1 VARAGPL
8 AAGAWRNVA
17 AMADGGRRADT
28 RPARIRFT
36 LLLGAILA
44 TLLATGCATIPS
56 SGPVGSAPI
65 PAPPAGG
72 GVSGGG
78 LIVEGPQPGWTPE
91 QVVSGFLLASASFA
105 HDHATAREYLT
116 PGASRLWR
124 PGAQVTILAS
134 TPGVYQTTGRFSGQ
148 GNQATVEVS
157 WQELATLDVSGQ
169 YTARGA
175 ARQQPFGLVKVNGQW
190 RIDDV
195 PSTDGSKASNEL
207 LLPAP
212 LFRLDYAPR
221 NLYFYGQAGGQLPA
235 APNQFLV
242 PAPVFVPVQSSDL
255 VTTLVNDL
263 RHDPSGWLENGAV
276 TAFPPGSRL
285 RKIQVLPGPPGD
297 KTAIVDIGLP
307 RGTPRSAV
315 RAMAAQLVWT
325 LTSPAYSPALI
336 QAVKLKINGRL
347 WAPRGGDTVQSLAEY
362 GSYIPR
368 VSRPQ
373 NLYYVS
379 TVGAVRMFGQQAH
392 SVAVPGQAGTG
403 EVPLSS
409 IAVSANGHYL
419 AGVAIAGPATT
430 VYTEDLA
437 AAAKEHAPARVGGLH
452 SRLTGRQFSTP
463 SWDSAGDLWVAGRVH
478 GQPGVWVIPAASG
491 GKAVPVSLPLG
502 VGPVTGLRV
511 APDGV
516 RIALIVG
523 RGASA
528 HLMVGAITRS
538 GGAVFITQAVPLAPG
553 LTGPI
558 ALTWYDEDHLL
569 AITKSANGTRL
580 WEVPVNGDLPIPKS
594 PQPGMASIT
603 AAGKQNALYVGVS
616 GGRLESSVGF
626 SEPWRDITAGSAATY
641 PG

>member
-1 VARAGPL
+1 M
-8 AAGAWRNVA
+8 A
-17 AMADGGRRADT
+17 AMADGRYRVDT

-44 TLLATGCATIPS
+44 TLLASGCATIPS

-78 LIVEGPQPGWTPE
+78 LIVEGPQRGWNPE

-116 PGASRLWR
+116 PSASRLWR

-134 TPGVYQTTGRFSGQ
+134 TPSVSQQAGRLSGQ
-148 GNQATVEVS
+148 EDRATVTVS
-157 WQELATLDVSGQ
+157 WQELATLDASGQ
-169 YTARGA
+169 YTARSGA
-175 ARQQPFGLVKVNGQW
+175 ARQYFALESVHGEW
-190 RIDDV
+190 RIAGI
-195 PSTDGSKASNEL
+195 PSNGDSKVSHEL
-207 LLPAP
+207 LLPAA

-221 NLYFYGQAGGQLPA
+221 NLYFYGQPGAQPPA
-235 APNQFLV
+235 AQLDQFLV

-255 VTTLVNDL
+255 VTTLVAGL
-263 RHDPSGWLENGAV
+263 LHDPSGWLENGAV

-307 RGTPRSAV
+307 RGTPKSAV
-315 RAMAAQLVWT
+315 QAMAAQLVWT
-325 LTSPAYSPALI
+325 LTSPAYSPPLI

-347 WAPRGGDTVQSLAEY
+347 WAPRSGDTVQSLAEY
-362 GSYIPR
+362 SRYIPR

-373 NLYYVS
+373 NLYYVAG
-379 TVGAVRMFGQQAH
+379 TGAVRMFGQQTH

-403 EVPLSS
+403 AVQLNK
-409 IAVSANGHYL
+409 IAVSMNGHYL
-419 AGVAIAGPATT
+419 AGVAGPATT

-452 SRLTGRQFSTP
+452 SRLTGTQFSTP
-463 SWDSAGDLWVAGRVH
+463 SWDSTGGLWIAGRAH
-478 GQPGVWVIPAASG
+478 GQPGVWVIPGVSG
-491 GKAVPVSLPLG
+491 GKPVPVSLPIG

-523 RGASA
+523 AGAGA
-528 HLMVGAITRS
+528 HMMVGAITRS

-553 LTGPI
+553 LSGTT

-569 AITKSANGTRL
+569 AITQSASGTKL
-580 WEVPVNGDLPIPKS
+580 WEVPVNGDVAIPKS
-594 PQPGMASIT
+594 PLPGMASIT
-603 AAGKQNALYVGVS
+603 AAGTQNSLYVVS
-616 GGRLESSVGF
+616 GGRLENSVGLG
-626 SEPWRDITAGSAATY
+626 EPWRDITAGSAATY

>member
-1 VARAGPL
+1 
-8 AAGAWRNVA
+8 
-17 AMADGGRRADT
+17 MADVRRRART
-28 RPARIRFT
+28 TPARVRPA

-44 TLLATGCATIPS
+44 ALLAAGCATIPS

-78 LIVEGPQPGWTPE
+78 LIVEGPQPGWNPE

-116 PGASRLWR
+116 PSASRLWQ

-134 TPGVYQTTGRFSGQ
+134 TPSVYQQMGRLNGQ
-148 GNQATVEVS
+148 GDRATVMVS
-157 WQELATLDVSGQ
+157 WQELATLDTSGQ
-169 YTARGA
+169 YTARGGA
-175 ARQQPFGLVKVNGQW
+175 ARQYFALESVHGEW
-190 RIDDV
+190 RIAGV
-195 PSTDGSKASNEL
+195 PSSDGSKVSHEL

-212 LFRLDYAPR
+212 LFRLDYSPR
-221 NLYFYGQAGGQLPA
+221 NLYFYGQRGGQLA
-235 APNQFLV
+235 AALSDQVLV

-255 VTTLVNDL
+255 VATMVNDL
-263 RHDPSGWLENGAV
+263 LRDPSGWLENGAV

-307 RGTPRSAV
+307 RGTPRSTV
-315 RAMAAQLVWT
+315 QQMAAQLVWT

-336 QAVKLKINGRL
+336 QAVKLKINGHL
-347 WAPRGGDTVQSLAEY
+347 WAPHEGDSVQSLAEY
-362 GSYIPR
+362 GRYMPR
-368 VSRPQ
+368 ASRPQ

-379 TVGAVRMFGQQAH
+379 ATGAVRMFGQQAH

-403 EVPLSS
+403 EVPLSK
-409 IAVSANGHYL
+409 IAVSMNGHYL
-419 AGVAIAGPATT
+419 AGIGIAGRATT

-452 SRLTGRQFSTP
+452 IRLNGTQFATP
-463 SWDSAGDLWVAGRVH
+463 SWDNAGDLWVAGRVH
-478 GQPGVWVIPAASG
+478 GQPGVWVIPADSG
-491 GKAVPVSLPLG
+491 GKPVQVSLPIG
-502 VGPVTGLRV
+502 MGPVTGLRV

-523 RGASA
+523 RGAGA
-528 HLMVGAITRS
+528 HLMIGAITRS
-538 GGAVFITQAVPLAPG
+538 GGGVFITQAAPLAPG
-553 LTGPI
+553 LAGPT

-569 AITKSANGTRL
+569 AITQSASGTRL
-580 WEVPVNGDLPIPKS
+580 YEVPVNGDLPVPET
-594 PQPGMASIT
+594 PLPGMASIT
-603 AAGKQNALYVGVS
+603 AAGPQNALYVEVS
-616 GGRLESSVGF
+616 GGRLESSVGLG
-626 SEPWRDITAGSAATY
+626 EPWRDITAGGAATY
-641 PG
+641 AG

>member
-1 VARAGPL
+1 M
-8 AAGAWRNVA
+8 A
-17 AMADGGRRADT
+17 AMADDGHRADT
-28 RPARIRFT
+28 TPAGIRFT

-105 HDHATAREYLT
+105 HDHATARQYLT
-116 PGASRLWR
+116 PGASQSWR

-134 TPGVYQTTGRFSGQ
+134 TPSVYPTTGRFSSQ
-148 GNQATVEVS
+148 GNQASVEVS
-157 WQELATLDVSGQ
+157 WQELATLDASGQ
-169 YTARGA
+169 YTARGGA
-175 ARQQPFGLVKVNGQW
+175 ARQQSFALEKVNGQW

-195 PSTDGSKASNEL
+195 PSADGSKVSNEL
-207 LLPAP
+207 LLPAA

-221 NLYFYGQAGGQLPA
+221 NLYFYGQPGSQL
-235 APNQFLV
+235 LV

-297 KTAIVDIGLP
+297 KTAIIDIGLP
-307 RGTPRSAV
+307 RGTPQSTV
-315 RAMAAQLVWT
+315 QAMAAQLVWT
-325 LTSPAYSPALI
+325 LTSPAYSPSLI
-336 QAVKLKINGRL
+336 QAVKLKVNGRL
-347 WAPRGGDTVQSLAEY
+347 WAPRSSNTVQSLAEY
-362 GSYIPR
+362 GHYIPR

-379 TVGAVRMFGQQAH
+379 NNGAVRMFGQQAH

-403 EVPLSS
+403 EVQLSK

-419 AGVAIAGPATT
+419 AGIGGPATT

-452 SRLTGRQFSTP
+452 SRLTGTQFSTP
-463 SWDSAGDLWVAGRVH
+463 SWDGAGDLWVAGRAH
-478 GQPGVWVIPAASG
+478 GEPGVWVIPAALG
-491 GKAVPVSLPLG
+491 GRPVPVSLPIG
-502 VGPVTGLRV
+502 MGPVTGLRV

-538 GGAVFITQAVPLAPG
+538 GGAVFITQAAPLAPG
-553 LTGPI
+553 LSGPI

-569 AITKSANGTRL
+569 AIAQSANGTRL
-580 WEVPVNGDLPIPKS
+580 YEVPVNGDVAIPES
-594 PQPGMASIT
+594 PQPGMESIT
-603 AAGKQNALYVGVS
+603 AAGPQNALYVEVS
-616 GGRLESSVGF
+616 GGRLESSVGLG
-626 SEPWRDITAGSAATY
+626 EPWRDITAGSAAAY

>member
-1 VARAGPL
+1 
-8 AAGAWRNVA
+8 
-17 AMADGGRRADT
+17 M
-28 RPARIRFT
+28 
-36 LLLGAILA
+36 LLLGVILA

-65 PAPPAGG
+65 PAPPAGA

-78 LIVEGPQPGWTPE
+78 LIVEGPQRGWDPE

-105 HDHATAREYLT
+105 HHHATAREYLT
-116 PGASRLWR
+116 PSASRLWQ
-124 PGAQVTILAS
+124 PGSQVTILAS
-134 TPGVYQTTGRFSGQ
+134 TPSVYQQTGRLSGQ
-148 GNQATVEVS
+148 GSRATVMVS
-157 WQELATLDVSGQ
+157 WQELATLDASGQ
-169 YTARGA
+169 YTARGGA
-175 ARQQPFGLVKVNGQW
+175 ARQFFALESVNGQW
-190 RIDDV
+190 RIDGV
-195 PSTDGSKASNEL
+195 PSAGGSKVSHEL

-221 NLYFYGQAGGQLPA
+221 NLYFYGQLPA
-235 APNQFLV
+235 AQPDRLLV

-255 VTTLVNDL
+255 VTTLVTDL
-263 RHDPSGWLENGAV
+263 LHGPSGWLENGAV

-285 RKIQVLPGPPGD
+285 RRIQVLPGPPGD

-307 RGTPRSAV
+307 RGTPRSAMQ
-315 RAMAAQLVWT
+315 AMAAQLVWT

-347 WAPRGGDTVQSLAEY
+347 WAPPAGDTVQGLAEY
-362 GSYIPR
+362 GRYMPR

-379 TVGAVRMFGQQAH
+379 VNGAVRMFGQQAH

-403 EVPLSS
+403 GVPLSK
-409 IAVSANGHYL
+409 IAVSTNGHYL
-419 AGVAIAGPATT
+419 AGIAGPATEAVET

-452 SRLTGRQFSTP
+452 SRLTGTRFSTP

-478 GQPGVWVIPAASG
+478 GQSGVWVIPAAAG
-491 GKAVPVSLPLG
+491 GKAVPVSLPVGL
-502 VGPVTGLRV
+502 GPVTGLRV

-538 GGAVFITQAVPLAPG
+538 GGAVFITQAAPLAPG
-553 LTGPI
+553 ISGPT

-569 AITKSANGTRL
+569 AINQSASGTRL
-580 WEVPVNGDLPIPKS
+580 WEVPVNGDLAIPQS
-594 PQPGMASIT
+594 VQPDMASIT
-603 AAGKQNALYVGVS
+603 AAGPQNSLYAGVS
-616 GGRLESSVGF
+616 GGRLESSVGLR
-626 SEPWRDITAGSAATY
+626 EPWRDTTAGSAATY

>member
-1 VARAGPL
+1 
-8 AAGAWRNVA
+8 VA
-17 AMADGGRRADT
+17 AMADGGRRANAM
-28 RPARIRFT
+28 PVRIRFT

-56 SGPVGSAPI
+56 SGAVGSAPI

-78 LIVEGPQPGWTPE
+78 LIVEGPQPGWNPE

-116 PGASRLWR
+116 PSASRLWQ

-134 TPGVYQTTGRFSGQ
+134 TPSVYQQTGRLDSQ
-148 GNQATVEVS
+148 GNRANVMVI
-157 WQELATLDVSGQ
+157 WQELATLDASGQ
-169 YTARGA
+169 YTARGGS
-175 ARQQPFGLVKVNGQW
+175 ARQYFLLESVHGEW
-190 RIDDV
+190 RIAGV
-195 PSTDGSKASNEL
+195 PSTDGSKVSHEL
-207 LLPAP
+207 LLPAA

-221 NLYFYGQAGGQLPA
+221 NLYFYGQQGGQLPGA
-235 APNQFLV
+235 QPGQLLV
-242 PAPVFVPVQSSDL
+242 PAPVFVPLQSSDL
-255 VTTLVNDL
+255 VATLVNDL
-263 RHDPSGWLENGAV
+263 LHDPSGWLENGAV

-285 RKIQVLPGPPGD
+285 RKIQVLPGPPGY

-307 RGTPRSAV
+307 RGTPRSTV
-315 RAMAAQLVWT
+315 QAMAAQLVWT

-336 QAVKLKINGRL
+336 QAVKLKINGHL
-347 WAPRGGDTVQSLAEY
+347 WAPRSGDTVQSLAEY
-362 GSYIPR
+362 GRYMPR

-379 TVGAVRMFGQQAH
+379 TNGAVRMFGQQAH

-403 EVPLSS
+403 EVPLGK
-409 IAVSANGHYL
+409 IAVSLNGHYL
-419 AGVAIAGPATT
+419 AGIAATT
-430 VYTEDLA
+430 VYTADLA
-437 AAAKEHAPARVGGLH
+437 AAAKEHAPAAAGNLH
-452 SRLTGRQFSTP
+452 SRLSGTRFSTP
-463 SWDSAGDLWVAGRVH
+463 SWDSAGDLWVAGRVK
-478 GQPGVWVIPAASG
+478 GEPGVWVIPAASG
-491 GKAVPVSLPLG
+491 GRPVPVSLPIG

-511 APDGV
+511 ASDGV

-553 LTGPI
+553 LAGPT

-594 PQPGMASIT
+594 PQPDMVSIT
-603 AAGKQNALYVGVS
+603 AAGPQNALYAGVS
-616 GGRLESSVGF
+616 GGRLLNSVSLG
-626 SEPWRDITAGSAATY
+626 EPFRDISAGSDATY

>member
-1 VARAGPL
+1 MTGN
-8 AAGAWRNVA
+8 WRNAA
-17 AMADGGRRADT
+17 AMADRHRADGA
-28 RPARIRFT
+28 PARIRLP
-36 LLLGAILA
+36 LLIGAVLA

-78 LIVEGPQPGWTPE
+78 LIVEGPQPGWNPE

-116 PGASRLWR
+116 PSASRLWQ

-134 TPGVYQTTGRFSGQ
+134 APSVYQQTGRLSGQ
-148 GNQATVEVS
+148 GDRATVMVS
-157 WQELATLDVSGQ
+157 WQELATLDASGQ

-175 ARQQPFGLVKVNGQW
+175 AARQYFALESVHGEW
-190 RIDDV
+190 RIAGV
-195 PSTDGSKASNEL
+195 PSAGASKVSREL
-207 LLPAP
+207 LLPAA

-221 NLYFYGQAGGQLPA
+221 NLYFYGQRGGQLPA
-235 APNQFLV
+235 AQPGQFLV
-242 PAPVFVPVQSSDL
+242 PAPVFVPLQSSDL

-263 RHDPSGWLENGAV
+263 LQDPSGWLENGAV
-276 TAFPPGSRL
+276 TAFPAGSRL

-307 RGTPRSAV
+307 RGTPRSTV
-315 RAMAAQLVWT
+315 RQMAAQLVWT
-325 LTSPAYSPALI
+325 LTSPAYSPPLI
-336 QAVKLKINGRL
+336 QAVKLKINGHL
-347 WAPRGGDTVQSLAEY
+347 WAPHAGDSVQSLAEY
-362 GSYIPR
+362 GRYMPR

-379 TVGAVRMFGQQAH
+379 TNGAVRMFGQQAH
-392 SVAVPGQAGTG
+392 SIAVPGQAGTG
-403 EVPLSS
+403 DVPLSK
-409 IAVSANGHYL
+409 IAVSMNGHYL
-419 AGVAIAGPATT
+419 AGIAGPATT

-437 AAAKEHAPARVGGLH
+437 AASKVHAPARVGGLH
-452 SRLTGRQFSTP
+452 SRLDGTQFSTP

-478 GQPGVWVIPAASG
+478 GQPGVWVIPAAAGS
-491 GKAVPVSLPLG
+491 KPVQVSLPINM
-502 VGPVTGLRV
+502 GPVTGLRI

-516 RIALIVG
+516 RIALIAG

-528 HLMVGAITRS
+528 HMMIGAITWS
-538 GGAVFITQAVPLAPG
+538 GGGVFITQAAPLAPG
-553 LTGPI
+553 LSGAI

-569 AITKSANGTRL
+569 AITQSASGTKL
-580 WEVPVNGDLPIPKS
+580 WEVPVNGDVAIPKS

-603 AAGKQNALYVGVS
+603 AAGPQNALYVEVS
-616 GGRLESSVGF
+616 GGRLESSVGLG
-626 SEPWRDITAGSAATY
+626 EPWRDITAGGAATY

>member
-1 VARAGPL
+1 
-8 AAGAWRNVA
+8 
-17 AMADGGRRADT
+17 M
-28 RPARIRFT
+28 ARIRFT

-56 SGPVGSAPI
+56 SGAVGSAPT

-78 LIVEGPQPGWTPE
+78 LIVEGPQPGWNPE

-105 HDHATAREYLT
+105 HHHATARAYLT
-116 PGASRLWR
+116 AGASRLWQ

-134 TPGVYQTTGRFSGQ
+134 TPSVLQQTGRLDGQ
-148 GNQATVEVS
+148 GNRATVMVS
-157 WQELATLDVSGQ
+157 WQELATLDASGQ
-169 YTARGA
+169 YTARGGA
-175 ARQQPFGLVKVNGQW
+175 ARQYFALESVHGEW
-190 RIDDV
+190 RIASV
-195 PSTDGSKASNEL
+195 PSTDGSKVSHEL
-207 LLPAP
+207 LLPAA

-221 NLYFYGQAGGQLPA
+221 NLYFYGQLPA
-235 APNQFLV
+235 GQPNQLLV
-242 PAPVFVPVQSSDL
+242 PAPVFAPLQSSDL
-255 VTTLVNDL
+255 VATLVNDL
-263 RHDPSGWLENGAV
+263 LHDPSGWLENGAV

-307 RGTPRSAV
+307 RGTPRSTV
-315 RAMAAQLVWT
+315 QAMAAQLVWT
-325 LTSPAYSPALI
+325 LTSPAYSAALI

-347 WAPRGGDTVQSLAEY
+347 WAPRPGDTVQGLAEY
-362 GSYIPR
+362 GRYMPR

-379 TVGAVRMFGQQAH
+379 TNGAVRMFGQQAP

-403 EVPLSS
+403 EVPLSK
-409 IAVSANGHYL
+409 IAVSLNGHYL
-419 AGVAIAGPATT
+419 AGVAATT
-430 VYTEDLA
+430 VYTADLA
-437 AAAKEHAPARVGGLH
+437 AAAKEHAPAAAGNLH
-452 SRLTGRQFSTP
+452 SRLSGTRFSTP
-463 SWDSAGDLWVAGRVH
+463 SWDSAGDLWVAGRVK
-478 GQPGVWVIPAASG
+478 GEPGVWVIPAASG
-491 GKAVPVSLPLG
+491 GRPVPVSLPIG
-502 VGPVTGLRV
+502 MGPVTGLRV

-553 LTGPI
+553 LTGPT
-558 ALTWYDEDHLL
+558 ALTWYNEDHLL
-569 AITKSANGTRL
+569 AITQSANGTRL

-594 PQPGMASIT
+594 PQPDMVSIT
-603 AAGKQNALYVGVS
+603 AAGPQNALYAGVS
-616 GGRLESSVGF
+616 GGRLLNSVSLG
-626 SEPWRDITAGSAATY
+626 EPFRDISAGSDATY

>member
-1 VARAGPL
+1 
-8 AAGAWRNVA
+8 
-17 AMADGGRRADT
+17 MADGRHRADAM
-28 RPARIRFT
+28 RDRIRFT

-78 LIVEGPQPGWTPE
+78 LIVEGPQPGWNPE

-105 HDHATAREYLT
+105 HNHATAREYLT
-116 PGASRLWR
+116 PSASRLWR

-134 TPGVYQTTGRFSGQ
+134 TPSVYLQPGRLDGE
-148 GNQATVEVS
+148 GNRADVMVS
-157 WQELATLDVSGQ
+157 WQELATLDASGQ
-169 YTARGA
+169 YTARSGA
-175 ARQQPFGLVKVNGQW
+175 ARQFFTLESVHGEW
-190 RIDDV
+190 RIAGL
-195 PSTDGSKASNEL
+195 PSPSGSKVSHEL
-207 LLPAP
+207 LLPAA

-235 APNQFLV
+235 AQPDQLLV

-255 VTTLVNDL
+255 VTTLVTGL
-263 RHDPSGWLENGAV
+263 LHDPSGWLENGAF

-297 KTAIVDIGLP
+297 KTAIVDIGVP
-307 RGTPRSAV
+307 RGTSRSTV
-315 RAMAAQLVWT
+315 QAMAAQLVWT
-325 LTSPAYSPALI
+325 LTSPAYSPPLI

-347 WAPRGGDTVQSLAEY
+347 WAPRSGATVQSLAEY
-362 GSYIPR
+362 SRYIPR

-373 NLYYVS
+373 NLYYVNA
-379 TVGAVRMFGQQAH
+379 TGAVRMFGQEAH
-392 SVAVPGQAGTG
+392 SIAVPGQAGTG
-403 EVPLSS
+403 QVQLSK
-409 IAVSANGHYL
+409 IAVSLNGHHL
-419 AGVAIAGPATT
+419 AGVGGPATT

-437 AAAKEHAPARVGGLH
+437 AAAKEHAPAGVGGLH
-452 SRLTGRQFSTP
+452 TRLTGRQFSTP
-463 SWDSAGDLWVAGRVH
+463 SWDSTGDLWVAGRVQ
-478 GQPGVWVIPAASG
+478 GEPGVWVIPAATG
-491 GKAVPVSLPLG
+491 GKPVPVSLPIG
-502 VGPVTGLRV
+502 VDTVTGLRV

-523 RGASA
+523 SGARA
-528 HLMVGAITRS
+528 HMMVGAITRS

-553 LTGPI
+553 LSGAI

-569 AITKSANGTRL
+569 AITQSASGTKL
-580 WEVPVNGDLPIPKS
+580 WEVPVNGDVAISKS
-594 PQPGMASIT
+594 PVPGMASIT
-603 AAGKQNALYVGVS
+603 AAGPQSSLYVVS
-616 GGRLESSVGF
+616 GDRLESSVGLG
-626 SEPWRDITAGSAATY
+626 EPWRDITAGSAATY

>member
-1 VARAGPL
+1 MTRT
-8 AAGAWRNVA
+8 WRNVA
-17 AMADGGRRADT
+17 AMTDRSYRADAA
-28 RPARIRFT
+28 PARVRFA
-36 LLLGAILA
+36 LLLGAVLA

-78 LIVEGPQPGWTPE
+78 LIVEGPQPGWNPE

-116 PGASRLWR
+116 PSASKLWQ

-134 TPGVYQTTGRFSGQ
+134 TPSVYQQTGRLNGQ
-148 GNQATVEVS
+148 GDRATVLVS
-157 WQELATLDVSGQ
+157 WQELATLDTSGQ

-175 ARQQPFGLVKVNGQW
+175 AVRQYFELESVHGEW
-190 RIDDV
+190 RIVGV
-195 PSTDGSKASNEL
+195 PSADGSKVSHEL
-207 LLPAP
+207 LLPAA
-212 LFRLDYAPR
+212 LFRLDYTPR
-221 NLYFYGQAGGQLPA
+221 NLYFYGQRGGQLA
-235 APNQFLV
+235 AALSDQVLV

-255 VTTLVNDL
+255 LTTLVNDL
-263 RHDPSGWLENGAV
+263 LYDPSGWLENGAV

-307 RGTPRSAV
+307 RGTPQSTV
-315 RAMAAQLVWT
+315 QEMAAQLVWT

-336 QAVKLKINGRL
+336 QAVKLKINGHL
-347 WAPRGGDTVQSLAEY
+347 WAPHAGDSVQGLAEY
-362 GSYIPR
+362 GRYMPR

-379 TVGAVRMFGQQAH
+379 TNGAVRMFGQQAH

-403 EVPLSS
+403 EVPLSK
-409 IAVSANGHYL
+409 IAISMNGHYL
-419 AGVAIAGPATT
+419 AGVAGPATT

-437 AAAKEHAPARVGGLH
+437 AAAKSHAPARVGGLH
-452 SRLTGRQFSTP
+452 SRLNGTQFSTP
-463 SWDSAGDLWVAGRVH
+463 SWDRAGDLWVAGRVH
-478 GQPGVWVIPAASG
+478 GQPGVWVIPAGG
-491 GKAVPVSLPLG
+491 GKPVQVSLPINM
-502 VGPVTGLRV
+502 GPVTGLRV

-528 HLMVGAITRS
+528 HMMIGAITRS
-538 GGAVFITQAVPLAPG
+538 GGGVFITQAAPLAPG
-553 LTGPI
+553 LSGPT

-569 AITKSANGTRL
+569 AIAQSASGTKL
-580 WEVPVNGDLPIPKS
+580 WEVPVNGDVAISRS
-594 PQPGMASIT
+594 PQPGMESIT
-603 AAGKQNALYVGVS
+603 AAGPQNALYVEVS
-616 GGRLESSVGF
+616 GGRLESSVGLG
-626 SEPWRDITAGSAATY
+626 EPWRDITAGGAATY

>member
-1 VARAGPL
+1 
-8 AAGAWRNVA
+8 
-17 AMADGGRRADT
+17 MADG
-28 RPARIRFT
+28 RPGAGARSARIRFT
-36 LLLGAILA
+36 LPLGAILA

-78 LIVEGPQPGWTPE
+78 LIVEGPQPGWNPE

-105 HDHATAREYLT
+105 HHHATAREYLT
-116 PGASRLWR
+116 ASASKSWQ

-134 TPGVYQTTGRFSGQ
+134 TPSVYLQQPGRLDGQ
-148 GNQATVEVS
+148 GSRANVMVS
-157 WQELATLDVSGQ
+157 WQELATLDASGQ
-169 YTARGA
+169 YTAREA
-175 ARQQPFGLVKVNGQW
+175 ARTQVFALESVHGEW
-190 RIDDV
+190 RIAGV
-195 PSTDGSKASNEL
+195 PSSHEL
-207 LLPAP
+207 LLPAA

-221 NLYFYGQAGGQLPA
+221 NLYFYGQPGGQFPTAQPGQL
-235 APNQFLV
+235 LV
-242 PAPVFVPVQSSDL
+242 PAPVFVPLQSSDL

-263 RHDPSGWLENGAV
+263 RQDPSGWLENGAV

-307 RGTPRSAV
+307 RGTPPSIV
-315 RAMAAQLVWT
+315 QAMAAQLVWT
-325 LTSPAYSPALI
+325 LTSPAYSPPLI

-347 WAPRGGDTVQSLAEY
+347 WTPRSGDTVQSLAEY
-362 GSYIPR
+362 SRYVPR

-373 NLYYVS
+373 NLYYLRA
-379 TVGAVRMFGQQAH
+379 TGAVRMFGQQAH

-403 EVPLSS
+403 SVPLNK
-409 IAVSANGHYL
+409 IAVSMNGHYL
-419 AGVAIAGPATT
+419 AGVAGPATT

-437 AAAKEHAPARVGGLH
+437 AAAKEHAPAGAGGLH
-452 SRLTGRQFSTP
+452 SRLTGTRLSTP
-463 SWDSAGDLWVAGRVH
+463 SWDSAGDLWVSGRVR
-478 GQPGVWVIPAASG
+478 GQPGVWMIPAASG
-491 GKAVPVSLPLG
+491 AKPVPVSLPVG

-523 RGASA
+523 SGASA

-553 LTGPI
+553 LSGATT
-558 ALTWYDEDHLL
+558 LTWYDEDHLL
-569 AITKSANGTRL
+569 AITQSANGTRL
-580 WEVPVNGDLPIPKS
+580 YEVPVNGDLSIPR
-594 PQPGMASIT
+594 PAPPDMASIT
-603 AAGKQNALYVGVS
+603 AAGMQNSLYVVS
-616 GGRLESSVGF
+616 GGRLENSVGLG
-626 SEPWRDITAGSAATY
+626 EPWRDITSSGAATY

>member
-1 VARAGPL
+1 M
-8 AAGAWRNVA
+8 A
-17 AMADGGRRADT
+17 AMADGGRRANAT
-28 RPARIRFT
+28 PARIRFT

-56 SGPVGSAPI
+56 SGAVGSAPT

-78 LIVEGPQPGWTPE
+78 LIVEGPQPGWNPE

-105 HDHATAREYLT
+105 HHHATAREYLT
-116 PGASRLWR
+116 AGASRLWQ

-134 TPGVYQTTGRFSGQ
+134 TPSVLQQTGRLDGQ
-148 GNQATVEVS
+148 GNRATVMVS
-157 WQELATLDVSGQ
+157 WQELATLDASGQ
-169 YTARGA
+169 YTARGGA
-175 ARQQPFGLVKVNGQW
+175 ARQYFVLESVHGEW
-190 RIDDV
+190 RIAGV
-195 PSTDGSKASNEL
+195 PSTDGSKVSHEL
-207 LLPAP
+207 LLPAA

-221 NLYFYGQAGGQLPA
+221 NLYFYGQLPA
-235 APNQFLV
+235 GQPNQLLV
-242 PAPVFVPVQSSDL
+242 PAPVFAPLQSSDL
-255 VTTLVNDL
+255 VATLVNDL

-307 RGTPRSAV
+307 RGTPRSTV
-315 RAMAAQLVWT
+315 QAMAAQLVWT
-325 LTSPAYSPALI
+325 LTSPAYSAALI

-347 WAPRGGDTVQSLAEY
+347 WAPRSGDTVQGLAEY
-362 GSYIPR
+362 GRYMPR

-379 TVGAVRMFGQQAH
+379 TNGAVRMFGQQAH

-403 EVPLSS
+403 EVPLSK
-409 IAVSANGHYL
+409 IAVSLNGHYL
-419 AGVAIAGPATT
+419 AGVAATT
-430 VYTEDLA
+430 VYTADLA
-437 AAAKEHAPARVGGLH
+437 AAAKEHAPAAAGNLH
-452 SRLTGRQFSTP
+452 SRLSGTRFSTP
-463 SWDSAGDLWVAGRVH
+463 SWDSAGDLWVAGRVK
-478 GQPGVWVIPAASG
+478 GEPGVWVIPAASG
-491 GKAVPVSLPLG
+491 GRPVPVSLPIG
-502 VGPVTGLRV
+502 TGPVTGLRV

-553 LTGPI
+553 LTGPT
-558 ALTWYDEDHLL
+558 ALTWYNEDHLL
-569 AITKSANGTRL
+569 VITQSANGTRL

-594 PQPGMASIT
+594 PQPDMVSIT
-603 AAGKQNALYVGVS
+603 AAGPQNALYAGVS
-616 GGRLESSVGF
+616 GGRLLNSVSLG
-626 SEPWRDITAGSAATY
+626 EPFRDISAGSDATY

>member
-1 VARAGPL
+1 M
-8 AAGAWRNVA
+8 A
-17 AMADGGRRADT
+17 AMADRQHPMDT

-36 LLLGAILA
+36 LLLGAIVA

-78 LIVEGPQPGWTPE
+78 LIVEGPQPGWVPE

-105 HDHATAREYLT
+105 HDHGTAREYLT
-116 PGASRLWR
+116 PSASRLWR

-148 GNQATVEVS
+148 GNQASVEVS

-175 ARQQPFGLVKVNGQW
+175 TRQQSFALVKVNGQW

-195 PSTDGSKASNEL
+195 PSTDGSKVSNEL
-207 LLPAP
+207 LLPAA

-221 NLYFYGQAGGQLPA
+221 NLYFYGQRGGQLPT
-235 APNQFLV
+235 APDQLLV

-255 VTTLVNDL
+255 ITTLVNDL
-263 RHDPSGWLENGAV
+263 RYDPSGWLENGAV

-285 RKIQVLPGPPGD
+285 RRIQVLPGPPGD

-307 RGTPRSAV
+307 RGTPQSTV
-315 RAMAAQLVWT
+315 QAMAAQLVWT

-347 WAPRGGDTVQSLAEY
+347 WAPRGGDTVQGLAEY
-362 GSYIPR
+362 GRYMPR

-379 TVGAVRMFGQQAH
+379 TTGAVRMFGQQAH

-403 EVPLSS
+403 EVPLSK

-419 AGVAIAGPATT
+419 AGIAGPATGPATT

-452 SRLTGRQFSTP
+452 SRLTGTRFSTP
-463 SWDSAGDLWVAGRVH
+463 SWDSAGDLWVAGRVR
-478 GQPGVWVIPAASG
+478 GQSGVWVIPAAAG
-491 GKAVPVSLPLG
+491 GKAVPVSLPIG

-528 HLMVGAITRS
+528 HMMIGAITHS
-538 GGAVFITQAVPLAPG
+538 GGAVFITQAAPLAPG
-553 LTGPI
+553 LSGPI

-603 AAGKQNALYVGVS
+603 AAGPQNALYVEVS

-626 SEPWRDITAGSAATY
+626 GDPWRDMTAGSAATY

>member
-1 VARAGPL
+1 MADGQPT
-8 AAGAWRNVA
+8 VA
-17 AMADGGRRADT
+17 AMADGRRGTDT
-28 RPARIRFT
+28 RPVRIRFT

-78 LIVEGPQPGWTPE
+78 LIIEGPQPGWAPE

-105 HDHATAREYLT
+105 HDHETAREYLT
-116 PGASRLWR
+116 SGASRLWR
-124 PGAQVTILAS
+124 PGAQVTILTG

-157 WQELATLDVSGQ
+157 WQELATLDASGQ
-169 YTARGA
+169 YRARGGA
-175 ARQQPFGLVKVNGQW
+175 ARQQSFALEKVNGEW

-195 PSTDGSKASNEL
+195 PSPDGSKVSNEL
-207 LLPAP
+207 LLPAA

-221 NLYFYGQAGGQLPA
+221 NLYFYGQPGGQLPA
-235 APNQFLV
+235 AQSDQLLV

-255 VTTLVNDL
+255 VTTLVTGL
-263 RHDPSGWLENGAV
+263 LQDPSGWLENGAV
-276 TAFPPGSRL
+276 TAFPPGSRV
-285 RKIQVLPGPPGD
+285 RKVQVLPGPPGD

-307 RGTPRSAV
+307 RGTPKATV
-315 RAMAAQLVWT
+315 QAMAAQLVWT
-325 LTSPAYSPALI
+325 LTSPAYSPPLI

-347 WAPRGGDTVQSLAEY
+347 WAPRSGDTVQSLAEY
-362 GSYIPR
+362 SRYIPR
-368 VSRPQ
+368 MSRPQ

-379 TVGAVRMFGQQAH
+379 ATGAVRMFGQQAH

-403 EVPLSS
+403 EAPLSK
-409 IAVSANGHYL
+409 IAVSLNGHYL
-419 AGVAIAGPATT
+419 AGVAGPATT

-437 AAAKEHAPARVGGLH
+437 AAAKEHAPARAGGLH
-452 SRLTGRQFSTP
+452 SRLTGTQFSTP
-463 SWDSAGDLWVAGRVH
+463 SWDSAGDLWVAGRAR

-491 GKAVPVSLPLG
+491 GKPLPVSLPIG

-523 RGASA
+523 TGASA
-528 HLMVGAITRS
+528 HMMVGAITRS
-538 GGAVFITQAVPLAPG
+538 GGAVFITQAAPLAPG
-553 LTGPI
+553 LSGTT

-569 AITKSANGTRL
+569 AITQSASGTKL
-580 WEVPVNGDLPIPKS
+580 WEVPVNGDVAIPES

-603 AAGKQNALYVGVS
+603 AAGAQNSLYVVS
-616 GGRLESSVGF
+616 DGRLENSVGLR
-626 SEPWRDITAGSAATY
+626 EPWRDIIAGSAATY

>member
-1 VARAGPL
+1 
-8 AAGAWRNVA
+8 
-17 AMADGGRRADT
+17 MAEGQHRADT
-28 RPARIRFT
+28 RSARIRFT
-36 LLLGAILA
+36 LLLGAMLA

-65 PAPPAGG
+65 LAPPAGG

-78 LIVEGPQPGWTPE
+78 LIVEGPQPGWNPE
-91 QVVSGFLLASASFA
+91 QVVSGFLLASASFT
-105 HDHATAREYLT
+105 HHHATARQYLT
-116 PGASRLWR
+116 ASASKSWQ

-134 TPGVYQTTGRFSGQ
+134 APTVYLQSGRYSGQ
-148 GNQATVEVS
+148 GNRANVMVS
-157 WQELATLDVSGQ
+157 WQELATLDASGQ

-175 ARQQPFGLVKVNGQW
+175 ARTQVFSLGSVKGQW
-190 RIDDV
+190 RIDGV
-195 PSTDGSKASNEL
+195 PSAHEL
-207 LLPAP
+207 LLPAA

-221 NLYFYGQAGGQLPA
+221 NLYFYGQPGQL
-235 APNQFLV
+235 LV
-242 PAPVFVPVQSSDL
+242 PAPVFVPIQSSDL

-307 RGTPRSAV
+307 RGTPRSTV
-315 RAMAAQLVWT
+315 QAMAAQLVWT

-347 WAPRGGDTVQSLAEY
+347 WAPRSGDTVQSLADY
-362 GSYIPR
+362 SRYIPR

-379 TVGAVRMFGQQAH
+379 VNGAVRMFGEQAH
-392 SVAVPGQAGTG
+392 SVAVPGLAGTG
-403 EVPLSS
+403 EVQLSK
-409 IAVSANGHYL
+409 IAVSTNGHYL
-419 AGVAIAGPATT
+419 AGIGGPATT

-437 AAAKEHAPARVGGLH
+437 AAAKEHASARVGGLH
-452 SRLTGRQFSTP
+452 SRLTGTRFSTP
-463 SWDSAGDLWVAGRVH
+463 SWDSAGDLWAAGRVH
-478 GQPGVWVIPAASG
+478 GQSGVWVIPAAG
-491 GKAVPVSLPLG
+491 GKAVPVSLPIG

-511 APDGV
+511 ASDGV

-528 HLMVGAITRS
+528 HMMVGAITRS

-553 LTGPI
+553 ISGPT

-569 AITKSANGTRL
+569 AITQSANGTRL
-580 WEVPVNGDLPIPKS
+580 WEVPVNGDLPIPMS

-603 AAGKQNALYVGVS
+603 AAGPQNSLYVVS
-616 GGRLESSVGF
+616 GGRLESSVGLG
-626 SEPWRDITAGSAATY
+626 EPWRDITAGSAATY